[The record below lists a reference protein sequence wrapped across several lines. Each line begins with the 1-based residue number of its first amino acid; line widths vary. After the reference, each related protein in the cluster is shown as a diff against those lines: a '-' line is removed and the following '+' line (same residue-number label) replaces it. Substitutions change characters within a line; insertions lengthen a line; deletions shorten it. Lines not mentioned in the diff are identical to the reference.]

1 MADITLCRN
10 HKTNGCTLSSSCK
23 RATALPSKKQSY
35 AEFSPW
41 NSGTECNSYYRDET
55 EEERQDALNEEL
67 RERFR
72 EQTGPR

>member
-1 MADITLCRN
+1 MADLTLCSN

-23 RATALPSKKQSY
+23 RATSVVTKKDKFQD
-35 AEFSPW
+35 FHPW
-41 NSGTECNSYYRDET
+41 NGECNSYYRDET